1 MKPIKLRISAFGP
14 YAGEIPEVQFD
25 QFEERGLFLISG
37 DTGAGKTTIFDAI
50 CYALY
55 GSTSGRYRD
64 TKNLRSE
71 YAAPDCESYVDF
83 YFSHQGKNYHV
94 LRRPSYERKK
104 LRGEGTVHQPETAE
118 FHEEGKAPVEGLKP
132 VENAVKELLHIDE
145 KQFKQ
150 IAMIAQGEFRDL
162 LFAKTEQRTEILRT
176 IFMTENY
183 KNIEYRLKDRLDASS
198 KERVRTENS
207 IVQYFGDVAAPEG
220 SDLAEELG
228 ELQTKAGA
236 SGSAWN
242 VDEFVDVIGRI
253 IAADEVSSEAA
264 AEQIKGEEQVLDGI
278 KGKLATA
285 EFNNGLI
292 TKRDA
297 LKKEQSTL
305 AAQRLDI
312 EALSQKLAKQKTASY
327 NVAPAFEAWTSKR
340 REKTDAEATITTSHE
355 QLTGLKEDAA
365 KAGQALIEAEEKR
378 PQAEELT
385 KEAEA
390 IARQEQDYI
399 RRDKLRTEI
408 RRLEKHSEALREK
421 ESEIAEKEKGLK
433 KKIEDHKAAIESLKD
448 KPKELVSLDARKGAV
463 QTLQKDIKEILGEK
477 QANWKRHSESLTK
490 EQEAFEK
497 ARAEYDHALSE
508 KNHAEKLYEQNQAGI
523 LASSLVEGQ
532 KCPVCGS
539 THHPEPAAL
548 PEDSITEER
557 LDLLRKA
564 EEDVRALK
572 DSALT
577 NVTTERT
584 ALEGIEENI
593 REAAEKC
600 FNNELA
606 AARTDSAEIVEIMEC
621 LGSIK
626 SDLDQRVADIAAAI
640 SQVEADCT
648 RLDETR
654 ELLDKAQGE
663 ETEEI
668 NRDKDEIKAGL
679 QEVSLELTE
688 AGTSLKNIGEL
699 DFETWEAA
707 DARKREAEEEA
718 KKLLD
723 AIKTADENKRSA
735 ETAVA
740 EKKASI
746 ETLQKT
752 LEGLEKD
759 EKELEAGLHQ
769 KLQEYGF
776 DDIEAMRQFIVS
788 EEVIAE
794 ADEKIKEY
802 EASVETN
809 KKLLTQAEKDA
820 EGKTLTDIDALKEE
834 EAGQQAIV
842 NASRN
847 RKTEIDLRIKT
858 NSDKKSNIESQMQR
872 LDSARKNN
880 TIMKTLYDLVRG
892 QTRNGKIT
900 LEQYIQATGFDGI
913 IHAANKRLLPMSD
926 GQFELFRQEDS
937 LGKRSNTFLDLEVLD
952 NYTGHRRPVG
962 NLSGGESFKA
972 SLSLA
977 LGLSDTVSTN
987 VGGIQMDAL
996 FIDEGFGTL
1005 DRKSIENAMDILLNL
1020 SSTNKLVG
1028 IISHREELK
1037 ENIPQQIKVTKT
1049 REGSLI
1055 EIDLGM

>member
-14 YAGEIPEVQFD
+14 YAGEIPEIKFD
-25 QFEERGLFLISG
+25 QFEERGLFLVSG

-71 YAAPDCESYVDF
+71 YATPDCESYVDF

-94 LRRPSYERKK
+94 LRRPSFERKK
-104 LRGEGTVHQPETAE
+104 LRGEGTVYQQETAE

-198 KERVRTENS
+198 KERVQTENS
-207 IVQYFGDVAAPEG
+207 ILQYFGDASAPEG
-220 SDLAEELG
+220 SELEVELS
-228 ELQTKAGA
+228 ELQTKANA

-242 VDEFVDVIGRI
+242 VDEFVDVIGKI
-253 IAADEVSSEAA
+253 IAVDEVSAQAIE
-264 AEQIKGEEQVLDGI
+264 EQIKGEEQVLDRL
-278 KGKLATA
+278 KEKLATA
-285 EFNNGLI
+285 EINNGFI
-292 TKRDA
+292 TRRND
-297 LKKEQSTL
+297 LKDEMRKLEEQKQEMDSL
-305 AAQRLDI
+305 G
-312 EALSQKLAKQKTASY
+312 QKLAKQKTASY
-327 NVAPAFEAWTSKR
+327 NVASAFEKWTSKCR
-340 REKTDAEATITTSHE
+340 DKKVAEENIRNSYE
-355 QLTGLKEDAA
+355 QLTRLKEDAA
-365 KAGQALIEAEEKR
+365 KAEQSLKIAEEKR
-378 PQAEELT
+378 PQADELT
-385 KEAEA
+385 KEAET

-399 RRDKLRTEI
+399 RRDKLRVEI
-408 RRLEKHSEALREK
+408 KGLEGRSETLKTK
-421 ESEIAEKEKGLK
+421 ESEIIEKEKELK
-433 KKIEDHKAAIESLKD
+433 QKIEDHKNTIESLKN
-448 KPKELVSLDARKGAV
+448 KPNELASLNALNGALDALK
-463 QTLQKDIKEILGEK
+463 KDTEDILVEK
-477 QANWKRHSESLTK
+477 QANWKRHLESLAK
-490 EQEAFEK
+490 EQEAFKK
-497 ARAEYDHALSE
+497 AEVEYDNALSE
-508 KNHAEKLYEQNQAGI
+508 KRNAEKLYEQNQAGI
-523 LASSLVEGQ
+523 LASDLEEGK

-539 THHPEPAAL
+539 THHPEPAIL

-557 LDLLRKA
+557 LNLLRKA
-564 EEDVRALK
+564 EEDARELK
-572 DSALT
+572 DSVLM

-584 ALEGIEENI
+584 TLEGIEENI
-593 REAAEKC
+593 RDAADKC
-600 FNNELA
+600 FNNDLA
-606 AARTDSAEIVEIMEC
+606 SISTESTDIIEIIEC
-621 LGSIK
+621 IK
-626 SDLDQRVADIAAAI
+626 SIMSDIDQRMNDTAKDISLAE
-640 SQVEADCT
+640 VDCT
-648 RLDETR
+648 RLSETSR
-654 ELLDKAQGE
+654 LLEKAQGE
-663 ETEEI
+663 ETEEV
-668 NRDKDEIKAGL
+668 NKQKDEIKTDL
-679 QEVSLELTE
+679 QNVTLELAK
-688 AGTSLKNIGEL
+688 AGTSLKSIEQL
-699 DFETWEAA
+699 SFETWEAA
-707 DARKREAEEEA
+707 KKRKLEAEGETKE
-718 KKLLD
+718 LMD
-723 AIKTADENKRSA
+723 AIKTADQNKQSA

-746 ETLQKT
+746 ETLQNT
-752 LEGLEKD
+752 LELLEKD
-759 EKELEAGLHQ
+759 EKELEESLNN

-776 DDIEAMRQFIVS
+776 DNIEMMKKFIVTDD
-788 EEVIAE
+788 VIKE
-794 ADEKIKEY
+794 ADKKIKDY
-802 EASVETN
+802 ETSVELN
-809 KKLLTQAEKDA
+809 KVQLAQAEKDA
-820 EGKTLTDIDALKEE
+820 EGKILIDVDALREE
-834 EAGQQAIV
+834 VAGQQGLV

-858 NSDKKSNIESQMQR
+858 NSDKKTNIENHIQK
-872 LDSARKNN
+872 LESARKNN

-900 LEQYIQATGFDGI
+900 LEQYVQATGFDGI

-937 LGKRSNTFLDLEVLD
+937 LGKKSNTFLDLEVLD

-977 LGLSDTVSTN
+977 LGLSDTVTTN

-1005 DRKSIENAMDILLNL
+1005 DRKSLENAMDILLNL

-1049 REGSLI
+1049 REGSSI
-1055 EIDLGM
+1055 EIELGV